1 MEAARAARP
10 RHGALLIVG
19 MVVVAAN
26 LRPAASSVGP
36 TLDQIRDGLDLSST
50 AASALVGLPLV
61 CFGALALLAP
71 MLAARLGYA
80 NTVALAMTGLVCGLA
95 LRITDGVPALFAG
108 TLLAGASIAT
118 GNVLLPVLVKRSF
131 PGRPGFAT
139 ALYSTALIGFAS
151 LAAGLT
157 LPIED
162 ALGGGWRLGLGVW
175 AVTAALALLV
185 WLPQLRTREPG
196 ETGGVHLRGALRLAR
211 EPVARHLT
219 LFFGL
224 QSASF
229 YAMLSWLP
237 TLLKAEG
244 VGSTSA
250 GALLGVSMIMGL
262 PCALVVPHL
271 AERATDQRRLA
282 VAFCAVTAVGFAG
295 LMVAPGSVPLL
306 WAVLIGVGQGACF
319 PLALT
324 MIVLR
329 SGSVGATAGL
339 STLVQAFGYLIA
351 ALGPLAVGVVHDLS
365 GSWTPAV
372 GLLLALLLPQA
383 LVGAAAGR
391 NLQVT
396 EEPA

>member
-10 RHGALLIVG
+10 RSAGALLIVG

-36 TLDQIRDGLDLSST
+36 ALDQIRDGLDLSST
-50 AASALVGLPLV
+50 AAAALVGLPLV

-71 MLAARLGYA
+71 LLAARLGYA
-80 NTVALAMTGLVCGLA
+80 NTVAVAMTGLVCGLA
-95 LRITDGVPALFAG
+95 LRILDGVPALFAG

-139 ALYSTALIGFAS
+139 ALYSTALIGFAA

-175 AVTAALALLV
+175 AVTAAVALAV
-185 WLPQLRTREPG
+185 WLPQLGTRVPG

-211 EPVARHLT
+211 EPVARQLT

-237 TLLKAEG
+237 TMLKAQG

-271 AERATDQRRLA
+271 AERAADQRLQA
-282 VAFCAVTAVGFAG
+282 VAYCAVTASGLTG
-295 LMVAPGSVPLL
+295 LMIAPGSVPLL
-306 WAVLIGVGQGACF
+306 WAVLIGIGQGACF

-339 STLVQAFGYLIA
+339 STLVQSFGYLIA
-351 ALGPLAVGVVHDLS
+351 AVGPLAAGVIHDLS

-372 GLLLALLLPQA
+372 AVLLAALVPQA

-391 NLQVT
+391 NVQV
-396 EEPA
+396 EHA